1 MSNMSYFEI
10 AMKSY
15 TNIDKQFKL
24 AEEMNWYNLFAA
36 ECAQIIEKMLKGI
49 LSSLTL
55 PEGTST
61 HIFDIHSLSVLTR
74 TLHAIYPNTINA
86 QNAAWLSDY
95 YFDTKYP
102 GDNFV
107 EVSRYDAEQILSIT
121 KSLADNLIALYRS
134 LESSETSYFRGSN
147 DSKL

>member
-1 MSNMSYFEI
+1 MSSMSYFDI

-24 AEEMNWYNLFAA
+24 AEEMNWYNLFTA
-36 ECAQIIEKMLKGI
+36 ECAQIIENMIKGI
-49 LSSLTL
+49 LRLSVL
-55 PEGTST
+55 PDNAST
-61 HIFDIHSLSVLTR
+61 HIFDVHSLSALTR

-102 GDNFV
+102 GDTFV
-107 EVSRYDAEQILSIT
+107 EVSKYDAKQILSIT
-121 KSLADNLIALYRS
+121 KSLASNLIDLYNS
-134 LESSETSYFRGSN
+134 ITSSKTNFFGE
-147 DSKL
+147 

>member
-1 MSNMSYFEI
+1 MSNMSYFDI
-10 AMKSY
+10 AMRSY
-15 TNIDKQFKL
+15 VNIDKQFHL

-49 LSSLTL
+49 LSISKL
-55 PEGTST
+55 PENVSP
-61 HIFDIHSLSVLTR
+61 HIFDTHSLQVLTR

-86 QNAAWLSDY
+86 QNASWLSDY

-107 EVSRYDAEQILSIT
+107 EVSKYDAEQILSIT
-121 KSLADNLIALYRS
+121 KDLAGNLIALYS
-134 LESSETSYFRGSN
+134 GISGTKTNFFG
-147 DSKL
+147 D

>member
-1 MSNMSYFEI
+1 MSNMSYFDI

-15 TNIDKQFKL
+15 ANIDKQFKL

-36 ECAQIIEKMLKGI
+36 ECAQIIEKMIKGI
-49 LSSLTL
+49 LSLSVL
-55 PEGTST
+55 PEDTST
-61 HIFDIHSLSVLTR
+61 HIFDVHSLPTLTR

-107 EVSRYDAEQILSIT
+107 EVSKYDAEQILSIT
-121 KSLADNLIALYRS
+121 KSLANNLIDLYNS
-134 LESSETSYFRGSN
+134 IASSETNFFGE
-147 DSKL
+147 

>member
-1 MSNMSYFEI
+1 MSSLSYFDI

-15 TNIDKQFKL
+15 SNIDKQFHL

-49 LSSLTL
+49 LSLLEL
-55 PEGTST
+55 PEDTSP
-61 HIFDIHSLSVLTR
+61 HIFDTHSLQVLTR
-74 TLHAIYPNTINA
+74 ILHSIYPNTINV

-102 GDNFV
+102 GDTFV
-107 EVSRYDAEQILSIT
+107 EVSKYDAEQILSIT
-121 KSLADNLIALYRS
+121 RDLADNLITLYNN
-134 LESSETSYFRGSN
+134 LTEAKKTNFFGGC
-147 DSKL
+147 